1 VAIVEIH
8 MLFEFV
14 LAANLFHQLT
24 TKPWIVIFV
33 VVLTT
38 RCHAFEIKLLKWLGR
53 RHNKSEMIG
62 TMEALD

>member
-1 VAIVEIH
+1 

-33 VVLTT
+33 VLLTT
-38 RCHAFEIKLLKWLGR
+38 RYHAFEIKLLKWLGR
-53 RHNKSEMIG
+53 RHNKSELIG
-62 TMEALD
+62 TKEALD